1 MTTSQNNELFE
12 KVLLGEI
19 EGKNRAIH
27 SYDGIIWRV
36 RVGFLTLLF
45 GGWAILLKG
54 IVETSATEP
63 TQYSKLV
70 LGLVVFSIGF
80 ALGAWIV
87 DRNYVQRKFRVILA
101 LGALIDDIR
110 SHSDNYEKIS
120 PGLLKVAGDNGD
132 MPFDSKGYRQAIAVG
147 LVVYL
152 IPLCTVIAG
161 VFVVS
166 P

>member
-36 RVGFLTLLF
+36 RVGFLTLVF

-63 TQYSKLV
+63 TQYSKLA
-70 LGLVVFSIGF
+70 LGLVAYSGECE
-80 ALGAWIV
+80 
-87 DRNYVQRKFRVILA
+87 
-101 LGALIDDIR
+101 
-110 SHSDNYEKIS
+110 H
-120 PGLLKVAGDNGD
+120 
-132 MPFDSKGYRQAIAVG
+132 
-147 LVVYL
+147 
-152 IPLCTVIAG
+152 
-161 VFVVS
+161 
-166 P
+166 